1 MGGEDEILAL
11 IDVIYEAAFDST
23 LWARTL
29 TRLADTLGTAQI
41 GLLKLDR
48 RAHTFDSVAPRT
60 DPAMDAVFK
69 KYWAFHNPLLPR
81 AIARRAG
88 EIFMLDSLIP
98 REEFVTSAFFNEWM
112 RPAKFG
118 IASMGANLVVGN
130 EVSIMIT
137 VANAPGKDEITSEQ
151 ARVFNSALP
160 HINRALRIHRELRM
174 RELGHNAAPDRLECL
189 PRSVM
194 LVDGAGRLL
203 FANAA
208 ARTLLDSGRGLTIS
222 SGCLRGIDGSAALQ
236 GLIASCAP
244 RALAPNGPGG
254 QMWLRHGRNSSP
266 WRVTVTPMRTQGS
279 VAEFPWLDLEIPVA
293 LVIVA
298 DPAGEKLIH

>member
-1 MGGEDEILAL
+1 L
-11 IDVIYEAAFDST
+11 IEVIYEAAFDST
-23 LWARTL
+23 LWATAL

-81 AIARRAG
+81 AIARRAD

-174 RELGHNAAPDRLECL
+174 CDLGYINQ
-189 PRSVM
+189 
-194 LVDGAGRLL
+194 
-203 FANAA
+203 F
-208 ARTLLDSGRGLTIS
+208 IS
-222 SGCLRGIDGSAALQ
+222 MSTFC
-236 GLIASCAP
+236 
-244 RALAPNGPGG
+244 
-254 QMWLRHGRNSSP
+254 
-266 WRVTVTPMRTQGS
+266 
-279 VAEFPWLDLEIPVA
+279 
-293 LVIVA
+293 
-298 DPAGEKLIH
+298 

>member
-11 IDVIYEAAFDST
+11 IDAIYEAAFDST
-23 LWARTL
+23 LWARAL
-29 TRLADTLGTAQI
+29 TRLTDTLGTAQI

-48 RAHTFDSVAPRT
+48 HAHTFDSIAPCT
-60 DPAMDAVFK
+60 DPSMDAVFK

-151 ARVFNSALP
+151 VHVFNSALP
-160 HINRALRIHRELRM
+160 HINRALNIHRELRM
-174 RELGHNAAPDRLECL
+174 RDLGHNAAPDQLERL
-189 PRSVM
+189 PRGVM

-203 FANAA
+203 FANGA

-222 SGCLRGIDGSAALQ
+222 SGCLRGIGRLGCLARIDRLMRAKGLHPEWPRRTNVASPRPELVTLTRDGS
-236 GLIASCAP
+236 
-244 RALAPNGPGG
+244 
-254 QMWLRHGRNSSP
+254 
-266 WRVTVTPMRTQGS
+266 GS
-279 VAEFPWLDLEIPVA
+279 IQSD
-293 LVIVA
+293 
-298 DPAGEKLIH
+298 